1 MKYVSTAILVLSNF
15 LSVFLYF
22 TIITD
27 VEAINTNENR
37 KFDRNI
43 GENGCNTSSNVLVA
57 YKFVL
62 HTYWTRQIFPKHFP
76 DWKPQA
82 QWSKTFG

>member
-1 MKYVSTAILVLSNF
+1 MKYTTTAILVLSNYF
-15 LSVFLYF
+15 SVLLYF
-22 TIITD
+22 MIITE
-27 VEAINTNENR
+27 VHAANINENR
-37 KFDRNI
+37 NFYENVM
-43 GENGCNTSSNVLVA
+43 ENGCNTSSNVLVA

-62 HTYWTRQIFPKHFP
+62 HTYWTREVFPKHYP

>member
-1 MKYVSTAILVLSNF
+1 MKYTSTAILVLSNCF
-15 LSVFLYF
+15 TIFLYF
-22 TIITD
+22 TIID
-27 VEAINTNENR
+27 EVQAINKYENR
-37 KFDRNI
+37 KFDQHLM
-43 GENGCNTSSNVLVA
+43 ENGCSKGSNVLVT

-62 HTYWTRQIFPKHFP
+62 HTFWTREIFPKHYP